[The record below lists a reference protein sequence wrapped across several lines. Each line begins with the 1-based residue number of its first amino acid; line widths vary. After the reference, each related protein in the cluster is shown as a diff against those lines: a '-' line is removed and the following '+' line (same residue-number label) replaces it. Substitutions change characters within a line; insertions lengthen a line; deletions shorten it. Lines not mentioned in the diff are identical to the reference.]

1 MDIRLKSITKRT
13 HHSLSGVKLEL
24 ITFVRAQVL
33 SLKRIKLPFI
43 SMVEQRKSSF
53 LPHPR
58 MMLPCM

>member
-1 MDIRLKSITKRT
+1 MDTRSESIMKRT

-33 SLKRIKLPFI
+33 SLKKIKLPFI
-43 SMVEQRKSSF
+43 SMAVQRKSSF